1 MEARSGDSSGG
12 TSDGSS
18 SVVQVPKTLSGKGE
32 KVSTD
37 ILVCHHRSVP
47 RGVATILVK
56 SGKAIRAPSNPWRI
70 QLIVLLRNSSLC
82 YDFGP
87 VSEKERLVRRA
98 PWIVVILLAA
108 CELPGSAQ
116 TIRSLPIPVLTA
128 RSLAAD
134 RQGSLYF
141 TISSDGNADRVY
153 RLDASAKSKLVAG
166 NGTAGSRGDDGPAVA
181 AQLDIPDKALLPGNG
196 LAVDGDGNVFVADM
210 GNSTVRRVDASSGV
224 ITSVVGRW
232 ARPSTSD
239 LPEPVSVALDRA
251 GNLFIADYGRN
262 AIFILNAQTQQLAL
276 IAQVA
281 MPGALV
287 VDPAGANIYVA
298 LPWTGQVLRIEAATG
313 TQNMFAGGAGFIPQA
328 DGAPAP
334 ARVDGVPA
342 SSASLRTPLGLA
354 LDGAGNLF
362 ISEAERNVVRRV
374 DASTGIIST
383 IAGTGEAGNV
393 GDGGPAVAAK
403 LNRPTALVFDRR
415 GNLFIVDSGNNA
427 IREVEHA
434 GVPFNT
440 VSSGVALQPGSL
452 TFGPQP
458 VAGMTS
464 AQTIVLTNNT
474 SSAVSISGLSFTGAN
489 PSDFSQANSC
499 GLSVADGASC
509 NINVTFTP
517 HAAGARTATLNVI
530 DSDPSS
536 PQTVSLTGTGDDYE
550 LTAASGGSLTATVTS
565 GATASYSLAVTPD
578 MTFSGTVTLSCP
590 LANTLP
596 TDATCTVNPTT
607 VNVTAG
613 SPAPFS
619 VMIATK
625 AASLP
630 PPRPDPGP
638 KPLFPALLAAF
649 LIGAAL
655 LLRARRS
662 RPVARA
668 DHFALRF
675 SIQSLL
681 VAALLFLAGCYSS
694 PKKLTTTTTPTG
706 TYMVTINGNAQNAT
720 RAVTLTLIVQ

>member
-1 MEARSGDSSGG
+1 M
-12 TSDGSS
+12 
-18 SVVQVPKTLSGKGE
+18 
-32 KVSTD
+32 
-37 ILVCHHRSVP
+37 
-47 RGVATILVK
+47 
-56 SGKAIRAPSNPWRI
+56 
-70 QLIVLLRNSSLC
+70 
-82 YDFGP
+82 
-87 VSEKERLVRRA
+87 
-98 PWIVVILLAA
+98 
-108 CELPGSAQ
+108 
-116 TIRSLPIPVLTA
+116 
-128 RSLAAD
+128 
-134 RQGSLYF
+134 
-141 TISSDGNADRVY
+141 
-153 RLDASAKSKLVAG
+153 
-166 NGTAGSRGDDGPAVA
+166 A
-181 AQLDIPDKALLPGNG
+181 AQLDISDRTLLPGNG

-239 LPEPVSVALDRA
+239 LPEPISLALDRA
-251 GNLFIADYGRN
+251 GDLFIADYGAN
-262 AIFILNAQTQQLAL
+262 AVFVLNAQTQQLAL
-276 IAQVA
+276 IAHVT
-281 MPGALV
+281 MPGTLV
-287 VDPAGANIYVA
+287 VDPAGTNLYVA
-298 LPWTGQVLRIEAATG
+298 LPWTGQVLRIDAATG
-313 TQNMFAGGAGFIPQA
+313 AQSIFAGGAGFIPRA
-328 DGAPAP
+328 DGAPVP
-334 ARVDGVPA
+334 AGVDGVPA
-342 SSASLRTPLGLA
+342 SSASLRTPAGLA

-362 ISEAERNVVRRV
+362 MSETERNVVRRV

-383 IAGTGEAGNV
+383 IAGTGEAGDF

-403 LNRPTALVFDRR
+403 LDRPMALAFDRR
-415 GNLFIVDSGNNA
+415 GNLFIVDSGNNT

-434 GVPFNT
+434 GVPLNAA
-440 VSSGVALQPGSL
+440 SSGITLQPGSL

-458 VAGMTS
+458 VAGATS

-489 PSDFSQANSC
+489 ASDFSQTNSC
-499 GLSVADGASC
+499 GLSVAGGAPC

-517 HAAGARTATLNVI
+517 RTSGARTATLNVT

-536 PQTVSLTGTGDDYE
+536 PQTASLTGTGDDYQ
-550 LTAASGGSLTATVTS
+550 LTAASNGSLTATVKA

-596 TDATCTVNPTT
+596 TNATCTANPTT

-619 VMIATK
+619 VMIATM

-630 PPRPDPGP
+630 PPQTDRGP
-638 KPLFPALLAAF
+638 RPLFPALVAAF
-649 LIGAAL
+649 LLAAVL
-655 LLRARRS
+655 FLRARRC

-668 DHFALRF
+668 HFALRF

-681 VAALLFLAGCYSS
+681 VAVLLFLAGCHGGSS
-694 PKKLTTTTTPTG
+694 TSTTTTPTPVG